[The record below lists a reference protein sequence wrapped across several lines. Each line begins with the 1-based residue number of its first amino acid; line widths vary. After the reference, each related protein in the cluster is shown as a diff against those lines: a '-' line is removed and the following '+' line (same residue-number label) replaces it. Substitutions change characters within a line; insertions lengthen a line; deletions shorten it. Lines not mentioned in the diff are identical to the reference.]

1 MASIKQFGIDL
12 GIYGSLAQPKTII
25 ELAKFSEKVGFDSI
39 WLADHV
45 VFPSEI
51 NSKYPYSADG
61 SFPAPLTEPLME
73 PLATMGVL
81 VGVTE
86 SIKIGT
92 AVLIIPYR
100 NPVLLSRMLV
110 TMDQFSEG
118 RIILGAGVGWL
129 EEEFQVMK
137 TYDFEKRGIVTDEYI
152 EIFKRL
158 SKGGEISFD
167 GQTYEFPKIYSI
179 PGSHQKPHPPILIGG
194 IANPALRRVVK
205 HGDGWLAVAI
215 DKERMTE
222 RLNTLKRICDE
233 NDRKFEDL
241 ELVYKIFVNPG
252 EPQKGPFGDREIGSG
267 SEQQIIQDIQSA
279 IDSGFSK
286 IVVRYRGDSSKE
298 QMVQIERFADTIIP
312 NL

>member
-1 MASIKQFGIDL
+1 VASIKQFGIDL
-12 GIYGSLAQPKTII
+12 GIYGSLAQTATII
-25 ELAKFSEKVGFDSI
+25 ELAKFSEQVGFDSI

-45 VFPSEI
+45 VFPAEI

-73 PLATMGVL
+73 PIATMGVL
-81 VGVTE
+81 VGATE
-86 SIKIGT
+86 RIKIGT

-100 NPVLLSRMLV
+100 NPVLLSRMLI

-129 EEEFQVMK
+129 QEEFQVMK
-137 TYDFEKRGIVTDEYI
+137 TFDFEQRGIVTDEYI

-158 SKGGEISFD
+158 SEGGEISFD
-167 GQTYEFPKIYSI
+167 GQTYQFPTIYST
-179 PGSHQKPHPPILIGG
+179 PGSFQKPHPPILIGG
-194 IANPALRRVVK
+194 VANPALRRVVK

-215 DKERMTE
+215 DKDRMTE
-222 RLNTLKRICDE
+222 RLTTLKRLCED

-252 EPQKGPFGDREIGSG
+252 EPRKGPFGGREIGSG
-267 SEQQIIQDIQSA
+267 SEQQIVQDIRTA
-279 IDSGFSK
+279 MDAGFSK
-286 IVVRYRGDSSKE
+286 VVVRYRGDSSSE
-298 QMVQIERFADTIIP
+298 QINQVERFADTIIP
-312 NL
+312 SL

>member
-12 GIYGSLAQPKTII
+12 GIYGSLAQTATII
-25 ELAKFSEKVGFDSI
+25 ELAKFSEQVGFDSI

-45 VFPSEI
+45 VFPAKI

-73 PLATMGVL
+73 PIATMGVL
-81 VGVTE
+81 IGITE
-86 SIKIGT
+86 RIKIGT
-92 AVLIIPYR
+92 AVLIMPYR
-100 NPVLLSRMLV
+100 NPVLLSRMLI
-110 TMDQFSEG
+110 TMDQFSKG
-118 RIILGAGVGWL
+118 RILLGAGVGWL
-129 EEEFQVMK
+129 QEEFQVMK

-158 SKGGEISFD
+158 SEGGEISFD
-167 GQTYEFPKIYSI
+167 GQTYDFPTIHSI

-215 DKERMTE
+215 DKHRMTE
-222 RLNTLKRICDE
+222 RLATLKRLCEE

-252 EPQKGPFGDREIGSG
+252 EPRKGPFGGREIGSG
-267 SEQQIIQDIQSA
+267 SEQQIVQDIQTA
-279 IDSGFSK
+279 LDSGFSK
-286 IVVRYRGDSSKE
+286 IVVRYRGNSSGE
-298 QMVQIERFADTIIP
+298 QITQMERFADTIIS